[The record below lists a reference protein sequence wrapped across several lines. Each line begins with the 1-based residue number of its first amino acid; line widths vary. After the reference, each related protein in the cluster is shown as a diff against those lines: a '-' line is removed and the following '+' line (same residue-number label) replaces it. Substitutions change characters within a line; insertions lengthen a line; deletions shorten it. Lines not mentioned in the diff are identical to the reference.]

1 MAIYDRF
8 RATAARLLTR
18 FDQGGTEA
26 VVQAVVTNPD
36 PLAPPAVNTTVAP
49 VRAVV
54 RGVSAELVAST
65 PDMALGDLVVITD
78 ALSGYV
84 PVAGEAVLIDG
95 HQRAILRVEPVPAS
109 GAAVIYKFFVR

>member
-8 RATAARLLTR
+8 QQTAARLLTR

-26 VVQAVVTNPD
+26 VVQAVITNPD

-54 RGVSAELVAST
+54 RGVSAEIIAAT
-65 PDMALGDLVVITD
+65 PDLAVGDLQVITD
-78 ALSGYV
+78 YRFT
-84 PVAGEAVLIDG
+84 PVVGGAVLINN
-95 HQRAILRVEPVPAS
+95 HQRAILRVEPIPAA
-109 GAAVIYKFFVR
+109 GDPVAWRFFVR